1 MFKGQFIFRM
11 ILTAVCTVLFVYGA
25 IWQARN
31 HPVEKTKKRG
41 VLRLAIAVLFAVL
54 SLVFAAI
61 AVMVIQDPHISA
73 ALNKFGTQGLVY
85 TSQQFAF
92 LRALQ
97 CAIVFLI
104 IACYLFF
111 FKKSNSKIWASVFKI
126 YNLLL
131 AFIVL
136 MIVSCI
142 SFDFWGLFV
151 LLYSGSFLAINIWIV
166 NKYGYYE

>member
-1 MFKGQFIFRM
+1 MFEGQFIFRM

-54 SLVFAAI
+54 SLVYAAT

-92 LRALQ
+92 LRVLL

-111 FKKSNSKIWASVFKI
+111 FKKGNDIPVAPFRGCFSAELSKNHKFRLPNTRQVRIT
-126 YNLLL
+126 
-131 AFIVL
+131 
-136 MIVSCI
+136 
-142 SFDFWGLFV
+142 
-151 LLYSGSFLAINIWIV
+151 
-166 NKYGYYE
+166 